1 MALVKGTV
9 TENISIGTTGGS
21 NEATLS
27 HNSNTGT
34 NRLLVVFVGYT
45 STNNCT
51 AVTYNGASMTKQGSW
66 IMNDAGA
73 GLEYDIWYLAAP
85 DTGANNVVATFNA
98 AGTVGIMAT
107 TFTGAEQTTPLQ
119 SLNSAAATTPHTQS
133 ITISDQSMIMG
144 IGSSRYSFDSTA
156 AITID
161 GTSTSF
167 AGADIS
173 GAIFLAQVC
182 VWTRNANLSAGS
194 KNVTTDTI
202 ANSFFADNTRIEIKE
217 AAAAPATRRRIIVV

>member
-9 TENISIGTTGGS
+9 SEDISIGTTGGS
-21 NEATLS
+21 NEGTLS

-34 NRLLVVFVGYT
+34 DRLLVVFVGYP

-51 AVTYNGASMTKQGSW
+51 AVTYNGTSMTKQGSW

-73 GLEYDIWYLAAP
+73 GFEYDIWYLVAP
-85 DTGANNVVATFNA
+85 DTGTNNVVGTFDSS
-98 AGTVGIMAT
+98 GTVGIMAT

-119 SLNSAAATTPHTQS
+119 SLNSAAANTPHTQS

-161 GTSTSF
+161 GTAKSF
-167 AGADIS
+167 ATTDIN

-182 VWTRNANLSAGS
+182 VWTRDANLSSGS
-194 KNVTTDTI
+194 KDVITDTI
-202 ANSFFADNTRIEIKE
+202 ADSFNADNTRIEIKE
-217 AAAAPATRRRIIVV
+217 AAAAPVTRRRIIIC